1 MPIVPS
7 PRPIPLPADWEEM
20 PGSPRERGDFTT
32 QSAVMTIKVRW
43 EDRYKIYDRFVTQFE
58 PYPHQVYGTGG
69 DSVVNALRAISGTI
83 KPMTSVGVSK
93 VEVPGGSI
101 WVYEFAIVEITFGVP
116 EIGIP
121 ILTLRDQTGGGF
133 VGGGDVISERM
144 ETTSEFLTL
153 PFEDFE
159 WLFDKKAVT
168 PSAAPGHVLTA
179 WTYTFTRHNVAEVPV
194 QAFDFV
200 DTVNND
206 ILTPLSPPLQ
216 HLRFGQDELL
226 YKGAALQRSSDRNLA
241 TVKMNISYRFH
252 IRKGGWNQFYR
263 GDTGAYD
270 SLSKK
275 GSNVAHRPF
284 ARHDFG
290 DVF

>member
-1 MPIVPS
+1 MPIIPH
-7 PRPIPLPADWEEM
+7 PRPIEIPADWEEM

-32 QSAVMTIKVRW
+32 QSAVMTIKTRW
-43 EDRYKIYDRFVTQFE
+43 QDRYKIYDRFVTQFE
-58 PYPHQVYGTGG
+58 PYPHQVYGTAG
-69 DSVVNALRAISGTI
+69 DSDVNALRATSGTI
-83 KPMTSVGVSK
+83 KPMVPTNIDEVN
-93 VEVPGGSI
+93 VPGGGI
-101 WVYEFAIVEITFGVP
+101 NVYDFAILEITFGVP
-116 EIGIP
+116 KIGIP
-121 ILTLRDQTGGGF
+121 ILTLVTHPRGR
-133 VGGGDVISERM
+133 GDIISERM

-153 PFEDFE
+153 PHEDFE
-159 WLFDKKAVT
+159 WLSDKKAIT

-200 DTVNND
+200 DTVNED
-206 ILTPLSPPLQ
+206 ELTPLSPPLA

-252 IRKGGWNQFYR
+252 IRKGGWNKFYR
-263 GDTGAYD
+263 GDTGTYD

-275 GSNVAHRPF
+275 GSNVAHLPF
-284 ARHDFG
+284 PRNEFG